1 MLNMV
6 DIKGVLMHM
15 DFNIIKIININMDM
29 TITITTII
37 NTSMGIIAAMAMGT
51 MINLKSLRL

>member
-1 MLNMV
+1 MFNMV

-15 DFNIIKIININMDM
+15 DFNIIKIISINMDM
-29 TITITTII
+29 TITTII
-37 NTSMGIIAAMAMGT
+37 SISMVIIAAMAMGM